1 MPEVHLRSAT
11 SQDDVS
17 LLLYDP
23 EPVYC
28 LRTYVEPTNQL
39 RPQISYARYENE
51 RDWQFHFRVGITQEE
66 LGLIY
71 YVITVLKPPQC
82 NFPPD

>member
-51 RDWQFHFRVGITQEE
+51 RD
-66 LGLIY
+66 
-71 YVITVLKPPQC
+71 
-82 NFPPD
+82 